1 MLIVQVPETSPFI
14 HRDTN
19 YFVFEGLEP
28 ETIYEVELDIIP
40 VPGAT
45 KELYSGRQDP
55 LFQFPFFSVY
65 LPSTTTSR
73 WRMSRKVVC
82 SSFSLFCTSLCLTVF
97 LYIYTTM
104 HLSYK

>member
-45 KELYSGRQDP
+45 KELYSGRQD
-55 LFQFPFFSVY
+55 LS
-65 LPSTTTSR
+65 L
-73 WRMSRKVVC
+73 
-82 SSFSLFCTSLCLTVF
+82 SFSFPSFLSICLRPR
-97 LYIYTTM
+97 LPGGGCQER
-104 HLSYK
+104 